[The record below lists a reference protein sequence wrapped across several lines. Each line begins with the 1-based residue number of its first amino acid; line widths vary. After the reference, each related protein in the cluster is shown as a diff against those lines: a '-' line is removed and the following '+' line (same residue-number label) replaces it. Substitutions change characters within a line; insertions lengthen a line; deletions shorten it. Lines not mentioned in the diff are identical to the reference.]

1 MDRPAADDSGDRE
14 DDPILQRVLSDSAY
28 DRVRTERFSHFKQPV
43 PQKLRAQCLLLGA
56 LTLVLPLYILF
67 PGDAGAYFSTNPTV
81 ASPTVLL
88 LGLFALVI
96 ELGTAALLV
105 GVALYR
111 ARYEPL
117 DEDQALSLFIT
128 ETFAAYLAFGTG
140 ALAVLVMLAVLAL
153 GLGGA
158 ATVGAYVEAMDGANP
173 FQASGLGLSVEAFA
187 TLALA
192 CALTVYVAKGY
203 AATRLLALD

>member
-1 MDRPAADDSGDRE
+1 MDRTAADDSGE
-14 DDPILQRVLSDSAY
+14 EPDDPILRRVLSDSAY

-56 LTLVLPLYILF
+56 LTLVLPLYLLF
-67 PGDAGAYFSTNPTV
+67 PGDAATYLVTDPSV

-111 ARYEPL
+111 VRHEPI
-117 DEDQALSLFIT
+117 DEDQALSLFVT

-140 ALAVLVMLAVLAL
+140 ALAIVAMLAVLAL

-158 ATVGAYVEAMDGANP
+158 GSVGAYVEAMNGANP
-173 FQASGLGLSVEAFA
+173 FEASGLGLTVEAFT

-192 CALTVYVAKGY
+192 CALAVYVAKGY
-203 AATRLLALD
+203 AATRLLTLD